1 MLKLSFT
8 IFVKIHTRNNLGGQ
22 IGVTEYVEEN
32 SDLACF
38 EWCPISVTSWWRI
51 LDNIGDK
58 QGNIQENVLEDVWKN
73 FCSSSGVGLAERLS
87 RFDKEALTF
96 QVFLAKLKWQWLVQ
110 VLKGDDLI
118 KFDQKLVKST
128 MLRCS
133 QSQALQTI
141 LVGEN
146 ARV

>member
-32 SDLACF
+32 SDLVCF
-38 EWCPISVTSWWRI
+38 EWCPISVTSWRRI

-58 QGNIQENVLEDVWKN
+58 HGNIQENVLEDVWKN

-96 QVFLAKLKWQWLVQ
+96 EVFLAKLKWQWLVQ